1 MATIFPGTLMP
12 MSVYAFV
19 RGLSAIAFAPA
30 VGMYIDTGN
39 RLQVVRVSIVFQ
51 RIVVAASCAIFYILL
66 NGLPADSPAGLG
78 LLLLATLFACIEKL
92 CSIMNLVSVEKDWVV
107 VVAEKDPEAL
117 RVINAQMRR
126 IDLLCKL
133 LGPLFI
139 ALIDGY
145 SSEVAIVVNFAM
157 NAASVVVE
165 YFVITRVYWEVPE
178 LQSFAGQMVTYLL
191 SAGYSSVQIGFARTL
206 SVVFEVLATWIAPWL
221 MGRIGVVRAGLWLST
236 SQVITLAAGFA
247 VFWVFEDKSLLSA
260 SGLVVGTILSR
271 LGLRGFDLCIQLIVQ
286 EDVEAESRGAFSSVE
301 AALQNAFELLSYA
314 STILFYRPNE
324 FQWPSLLS
332 VAAVTAASVA
342 YTIYVY
348 RRRGHLLHLEFLTG
362 LLKTKKAKQ
371 EEHDRGIRRITSS
384 CDV

>member
-1 MATIFPGTLMP
+1 MP